1 MTDQINCLS
10 VVLKNMQAKRL
21 ISFNEV
27 DSITDGAMRGNDKI
41 IGILQDFFN
50 ESQQQQQEIEVLE
63 KKILNFLKEQDAQS
77 IQSNQKQ
84 NDLNCSEENEK
95 SQESP
100 SKSSNQIPQKK
111 GEEVNGN
118 SQQQNNNSSN
128 LAEKKSNH
136 ISFGHF
142 FSNKS
147 QNSDSQKIISS
158 FTLQKQQA
166 LQYLKSIVE
175 IRQKNSSA
183 GEKQSNQKQNED
195 FDLLCE
201 DLLMHLLSPDK
212 SDYNQA
218 EQEITQLLTQK
229 KNQIK
234 EKIFA
239 SSKSLLKASI
249 INCEMYQI
257 VRYTKEI
264 LKNLFGICEFEV
276 TKIHNSSINSFSSK
290 NVIQQT
296 GEAKNEEELK
306 KQFNKYVP
314 NKVFLLNEAQKKDLE
329 NLFSFDK
336 NKEYLMILKSQEDD
350 VYILVFHV
358 NQHQKGDSFFSIL
371 ENNFDNSFHNL
382 FKDQIISLL
391 CIFVRDKDYLQKKY
405 LHKLVKLIEEYI
417 KKSEL
422 ILIEDIRICFQQYF
436 EIPAQII
443 FGWEQLQQVNQN
455 NQVQQEDSCKYE
467 ISIPIAKIT
476 LKCQLTKAHYSK
488 LLQLQIFEKVMTAI
502 YSDHHQK
509 IKTLLSKFTNYMYFL
524 RNGEIVLMDFNNKGY
539 LIFISQTLN
548 PATIE
553 KLRIKIAD
561 SSESVDPSFYF
572 NYLDIFQNNQHVKTL
587 IQEIRNDPE
596 KFSIRSEGD
605 PHVEIIINP
614 SSKNEGPRGF
624 KIFLKQED
632 FHTLNTISIQQ
643 PSLNLKEKHLPQVS
657 KIKRA
662 MHKLSFITRT
672 SKTAM
677 SKDMVL
683 KDPDVKN
690 SWVREYLPDRDLQKI
705 QEDENQKQDGNQ
717 NRSNLPRLF
726 NPQTTINRI
735 SDVLL
740 TSQNISKPQPQ
751 DLIKKE
757 QEDSLLDQ
765 FKFDIF
771 KADQKE
777 KVRIIWSIFQKRNYF
792 DKYKI
797 PLSQF
802 CEFIQE
808 IRLRYNK
815 RGNPF
820 HNFDHGITVM
830 HGCYMLCCQTVAQ
843 TIIKDINEFALI
855 FSGLCHDVSHTAR
868 TNVFEVNSMS
878 KLAIRYHDKSV
889 LEQHHIAVTF
899 KILRK
904 KEANILTQLP
914 LEQVQQIRKIVIS
927 NILATDIKQHFDL
940 LKDFELRFGSKGLKL
955 KNDFQNNAECQST
968 TTYSDNDLN
977 LITNMMIHAADFH
990 GNAQEFELS
999 KKWSLLVNQEFQA
1012 QYKEEGEKNIPQT
1025 PYLKDLDK
1033 RDILAKSEIGFINA
1047 IVKPLWEL
1055 LNKFLGDDLQI
1066 STKNLSN
1073 NIKQW
1078 DQINKECSN
1087 QEPSQKQNNI
1097 DKTVANNS
1105 NNKNNEDKKD
1115 EKHSPSNLSQNGEQH
1130 KIQESSP
1137 QVHNPLL
1144 NNLSK
1149 IEKKSL
1155 FRQITEESLKPQS
1168 EQEQNQQQSVEDQ
1181 QQNVEQAQTKN
1192 QQNEQ
1197 INQNQIEQKNQNSEE
1212 K

>member
-1 MTDQINCLS
+1 
-10 VVLKNMQAKRL
+10 MQAKKL
-21 ISFNEV
+21 LSFSEV

-41 IGILQDFFN
+41 IGILQDYFN
-50 ESQQQQQEIEVLE
+50 ENQQQQQDIEVLE
-63 KKILNFLKEQDAQS
+63 NKILNFLKEQDAQS
-77 IQSNQKQ
+77 IDQNQKQ
-84 NDLNCSEENEK
+84 NDLNSSEENEK

-100 SKSSNQIPQKK
+100 SKQNNQIPQKK

-118 SQQQNNNSSN
+118 SQQQNNNGSN

-147 QNSDSQKIISS
+147 QNSDSQKIISQLS
-158 FTLQKQQA
+158 LQKQQA
-166 LQYLKSIVE
+166 LQYLKSILD
-175 IRQKNSSA
+175 IRQKHYSIE
-183 GEKQSNQKQNED
+183 EKQSNQKQNED

-212 SDYNQA
+212 SDYVQA

-229 KNQIK
+229 KNIIK

-276 TKIHNSSINSFSSK
+276 TKIHANSINTFSSK
-290 NVIQQT
+290 NIIQST
-296 GEAKNEEELK
+296 GEAKDEEELK

-314 NKVFLLNEAQKKDLE
+314 NKVFLLNEEQKKNLE

-336 NKEYLMILKSQEDD
+336 NKEYLMILKSQDDD

-422 ILIEDIRICFQQYF
+422 ILIEDIRICFQKYF

-455 NQVQQEDSCKYE
+455 NQIQQEDSCKYE

-524 RNGEIVLMDFNNKGY
+524 RNGEIVLMDFNNKGD

-548 PATIE
+548 PATID
-553 KLRIKIAD
+553 KLKIKIAE
-561 SSESVDPSFYF
+561 SSDSVDPSFYF
-572 NYLDIFQNNQHVKTL
+572 NYMDIFQNNQQIKNL

-596 KFSIRSEGD
+596 KFSIRTEGD

-614 SSKNEGPRGF
+614 SSKNDGPRGF

-717 NRSNLPRLF
+717 NRSNQPRLF

-751 DLIKKE
+751 DLVKKE
-757 QEDSLLDQ
+757 QEDQLLDY
-765 FKFDIF
+765 FRFDIF

-792 DKYKI
+792 EKYKI
-797 PLSQF
+797 PISQF

-940 LKDFELRFGSKGLKL
+940 LKDFELRFGNKGLKL
-955 KNDFQNNAECQST
+955 KHDFQNNESECQST

-1066 STKNLSN
+1066 STNNLSN

-1087 QEPSQKQNNI
+1087 QEPSQKQNNT
-1097 DKTVANNS
+1097 DKVASNN
-1105 NNKNNEDKKD
+1105 NNKNAEDKKD
-1115 EKHSPSNLSQNGEQH
+1115 EKQSPNNLSQNGDQH
-1130 KIQESSP
+1130 KSQESSP
-1137 QVHNPLL
+1137 IINSPLL
-1144 NNLSK
+1144 SNLSK

-1155 FRQITEESLKPQS
+1155 FRQITEEKLKSSS
-1168 EQEQNQQQSVEDQ
+1168 EQEQNQQNNEDQ
-1181 QQNVEQAQTKN
+1181 QQNGEQKQTQN
-1192 QQNEQ
+1192 EQNEQ
-1197 INQNQIEQKNQNSEE
+1197 INQNQIEKNNENSEE